1 VAAAAAVIGAL
12 SRPGDLVAVPLPGD
26 AVFKAAAAAA
36 ARRVTSPAAPQCP
49 RRGAAPACG
58 PALACSLAPL
68 RATGS
73 ARLVALAVVTDCSG
87 CGQGAA
93 TGPLLYA
100 ACRRLLRPG
109 GLLAVVTSAAR
120 DPGRAG
126 RVIADARAAGL
137 VYAQHVIAVHA
148 PVDGDRLTSPWPRQG
163 AGTASDLTHLPVHT
177 DLLLFA
183 RPEGTRHD

>member
-1 VAAAAAVIGAL
+1 VIGAL

-36 ARRVTSPAAPQCP
+36 ARRVTSPAAAQCP
-49 RRGAAPACG
+49 RRGRDAAPACG

-68 RATGS
+68 RAAVGS
-73 ARLVALAVVTDCSG
+73 ARLVALAVVTDCPG

-120 DPGRAG
+120 DPRRAG
-126 RVIADARAAGL
+126 QVIADARAAGL
-137 VYAQHVIAVHA
+137 VYTQHVIAVHA
-148 PVDGDRLTSPWPRQG
+148 PVDGDRLTSPWPAQG

-183 RPEGTRHD
+183 RPEGTAHD